1 MAKHIFVLTILSTF
15 LVLTE
20 SWSQTV
26 PKKIVVEHFTNT
38 RCSVCAFRNP
48 GFYAALPKSDNI
60 LHISY
65 HPSSPYSTC
74 LFNTQNR
81 AENDARAYHYDVFG
95 GTPVFVINGEPRTG
109 SDVQN
114 VSVYNPFFGS
124 MSPFKVETSLES
136 HHPDSITIISRIEAV
151 ETHTFTDISIYLPLA
166 EDTVFYNAPNG
177 ENIHRDVFRQSFT
190 GTEPLVIK
198 APIKSADPTSIKR
211 TLQVRSIW
219 DTSRLY
225 AMSIVQSVS
234 GDKPVLQSSK
244 SPLLSKGS
252 ISSSDDESVK
262 T

>member
-114 VSVYNPFFGS
+114 VSVYNPFAGN
-124 MSPFKVETSLES
+124 MSVFKVETSLQS
-136 HHPDSITIISRIEAV
+136 NHPDSITVISRIEAMD
-151 ETHTFTDISIYLPLA
+151 THTFTDISIYLPLA

-177 ENIHRDVFRQSFT
+177 ENIHRDVFRQSFS
-190 GTEPLVIK
+190 GSEPIIVK
-198 APIKSADPTSIKR
+198 APIISGSPLIVKR
-211 TLQVRSIW
+211 TIPLKSIW
-219 DTSRLY
+219 DISRLY

-234 GDKPVLQSSK
+234 GNKPVLQTSK
-244 SPLLSKGS
+244 SPLLSKDS
-252 ISSSDDESVK
+252 ISS
-262 T
+262 

>member
-1 MAKHIFVLTILSTF
+1 
-15 LVLTE
+15 
-20 SWSQTV
+20 
-26 PKKIVVEHFTNT
+26 
-38 RCSVCAFRNP
+38 
-48 GFYAALPKSDNI
+48 
-60 LHISY
+60 
-65 HPSSPYSTC
+65 
-74 LFNTQNR
+74 
-81 AENDARAYHYDVFG
+81 RAYHYDVFG

-151 ETHTFTDISIYLPLA
+151 ETHTFTDISIYLPLV

-262 T
+262 TLGLVVFPIITVGLLNFSRELSDISVIDRMGREVLKSKGVSIMHLDVSMLHQGMYFLLESDKDRPNIYKFIKI